1 MVVNEDCW
9 LFKSDFIAEDEMKET
24 NNNKKRKK
32 EDILCLYKKKLDRFY
47 FSHARCENGSHR
59 KTNRSKVNN

>member
-9 LFKSDFIAEDEMKET
+9 LFKSDFIAEDEMKES

-32 EDILCLYKKKLDRFY
+32 KKT
-47 FSHARCENGSHR
+47 SCVC
-59 KTNRSKVNN
+59 SKKIG